1 MKKVNYLLVAVLL
14 AAVAG
19 TTMISCKKEE
29 ALKGIVTYSVAR
41 PNDLFSQV
49 DGTIEFLNV
58 FDVSVT
64 YKDATGKLITE
75 SNVALPWSFRQEVE
89 APFTATIDV
98 KITRKLLED
107 PPYEFP
113 RPNGSLTNITIESSG
128 KRLSEGYPAPGTGS
142 GLYSVVDTWLAANGR
157 VSFSLVFTEET
168 LNQHGSNL

>member
-14 AAVAG
+14 AAVTG
-19 TTMISCKKEE
+19 TTMISCKKDV
-29 ALKGIVTYSVAR
+29 LKGIVTYSVAR

-49 DGTIEFLNV
+49 DGTIEFLDV

-64 YKDATGKLITE
+64 FKDATGKLITV
-75 SNVALPWSFRQEVE
+75 SNVTLPWSFSQEVE

-98 KITRKLLED
+98 DITLKQLEN

-142 GLYSVVDTWLAANGR
+142 GLYSTVDTWLSANGY

-168 LNQHGSNL
+168 LNQHGSDI